1 MRVFSTDSGVQ
12 IDEYLYSNQTKVVKP
27 ITIASGVVTAD
38 SDGNRVLYPGTI
50 MGRISSGG
58 KYGPYDGS
66 AADGRETVAG
76 ILDTFANA
84 KDGDVEAGNLI
95 SGFVIRERI
104 YVGTSRPGTL
114 GAAVEEALTASGL
127 DVKVR
132 AFDN

>member
-12 IDEYLYSNQTKVVKP
+12 IDEYRYSNQTVVIKS

-38 SDGNRVLYPGTI
+38 GDGNRVLYPGTI
-50 MGRISSGG
+50 MGRVTSGG

-76 ILDTFANA
+76 ILDTFVNA

-95 SGFVIRERI
+95 NGFVIEERI
-104 YVGTSRPGTL
+104 WVGTSKPGSL
-114 GAAVEEALTASGL
+114 SQAVKDALTASGL

-132 AFDN
+132 AFAN